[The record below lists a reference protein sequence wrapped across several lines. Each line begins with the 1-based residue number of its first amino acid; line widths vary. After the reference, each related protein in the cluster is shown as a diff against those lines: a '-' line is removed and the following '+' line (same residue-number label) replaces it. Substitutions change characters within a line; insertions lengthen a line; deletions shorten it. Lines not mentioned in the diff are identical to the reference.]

1 MRKGILVTL
10 LILTVSAFAGTGE
23 ALASGMGEEKVDVKL
38 SAFPNVTTSA
48 GGSATFTLGKDGKAI
63 HYKLNLDGI
72 ENVTMAHIHAVGEGG
87 KPGPV
92 IAWLYP
98 AAGGGPAL
106 KEGKFSGA
114 IAEGDI
120 TSDKLA
126 GPWKGKSVKDLFEEI
141 EYGKALVAVHTKQN
155 PGTEIWGVHKEEG
168 HGMMEKKK
176 M

>member
-1 MRKGILVTL
+1 MRKGILVPL
-10 LILTVSAFAGTGE
+10 LILTLTAFTGTGVS
-23 ALASGMGEEKVDVKL
+23 LASGMGEERVDVKL

-48 GGSATFTLGKDGKAI
+48 AGSATFTLAKDGKAI

-72 ENVTMAHIHAVGEGG
+72 ENVTMAHVHAVGEGG

-98 AAGGGPAL
+98 SAGGGPAL

-126 GPWKGKSVKDLFEEI
+126 GPWKGKPVKDLFEEI

-155 PGTEIWGVHKEEG
+155 PGTEIWGLYKEGEPG
-168 HGMMEKKK
+168 KAKQKK